1 MKSDVGAGF
10 SRPVSF
16 PYLLLPSYWAARN
29 RMRRRE
35 RGDSLRGLLFGGVGV
50 VVVGALFWGAYWL
63 TSQLAAYEEFGDYL
77 LRLGLSWL
85 FLSFLAFLAFSG
97 IVTALSS
104 FFLSDDLRLLMTS
117 PIAARRLFA
126 ARFARTLGSASWMVV
141 IFMTPVLAGIGVGR
155 CAPLF

>member
-1 MKSDVGAGF
+1 EADRRRHQRRTPHVGLLETHGRQRSPRDRRDLTLAP
-10 SRPVSF
+10 SHLRTLTPSHQAF
-16 PYLLLPSYWAARN
+16 PYLLLPSFWAARN

-35 RGDSLRGLLFGGVGV
+35 RGDSLRGLLFGGIGI
-50 VVVGALFWGAYWL
+50 VVVGALFWGARWL
-63 TSQLAAYEEFGDYL
+63 TRQLGAYEEFGDYL

-117 PIAARRLFA
+117 P
-126 ARFARTLGSASWMVV
+126 
-141 IFMTPVLAGIGVGR
+141 
-155 CAPLF
+155 